1 MELGEILLH
10 DLFRDFSKGESLYLY
25 LIEDIMCKRLE
36 IHDLSRDTSQ
46 TRKFAL
52 EQGKG
57 ILIELHHTVFE
68 CFDVA
73 LHCSDRGTDLMRQI
87 REEFCT
93 DFFLDRERF
102 MEIIDRRD
110 KWHEF
115 IFPAIS
121 YRSISF
127 TVDDIL
133 DVSDDSA
140 DRAKDRPDP
149 EKISEEYEKQPY
161 NIDEY
166 YALQDMSNETS
177 LDRILSERPEIK
189 CRKYIFLRGS

>member
-1 MELGEILLH
+1 
-10 DLFRDFSKGESLYLY
+10 
-25 LIEDIMCKRLE
+25 
-36 IHDLSRDTSQ
+36 
-46 TRKFAL
+46 
-52 EQGKG
+52 
-57 ILIELHHTVFE
+57 
-68 CFDVA
+68 
-73 LHCSDRGTDLMRQI
+73 
-87 REEFCT
+87 
-93 DFFLDRERF
+93 